1 MNRNASAKSV
11 TFILSIFHRHVLARL
26 SMKST
31 NFPHR
36 HSLRHAARTLAA
48 TSLLALT
55 LAAVPAGANT
65 IDPDLI
71 PLKELAERESRAGD
85 AGARGMLLAIQNAA
99 SEEETKAGYDWL
111 SRAAQKGHAA
121 AQFQMGLMA
130 ERSGPE
136 NIGEAVVFYLAA
148 AKQGFALAQS
158 NLASLYA
165 RGEGVP
171 QDDTKAAEWSLLAAN
186 QGNALS
192 QFRLGSM
199 FAAGRGVPKDLNRAA
214 GWLEKAATQGVA
226 NAQAHLGAL
235 YLAGQG
241 VAKDETRGMYWIRKA
256 AELGQPEAVRILAAA
271 SAEGKAEK
279 LEPPSFAKSRLAADG
294 GDPIAQYTLALMYQ
308 RGEAG
313 APRDPIE
320 AAKWM
325 SRSAEKGYAAAQAQ
339 LGFYYASGIGVT
351 RDEEE
356 AVRWFKMAVK
366 QGHAQ
371 AQASLANF
379 YSRGTGG
386 LSRDLNEA
394 ARLYKLAAEQGNA
407 AGQAGYAYHL
417 EQGVGGVAQDITAA
431 RVMYAK
437 AAAQGN
443 QYAQQQLMRLGN

>member
-1 MNRNASAKSV
+1 MISK
-11 TFILSIFHRHVLARL
+11 TLSLPELATPSRHHTA
-26 SMKST
+26 
-31 NFPHR
+31 
-36 HSLRHAARTLAA
+36 LRCAVQAAAMALMCFAWLVSPA
-48 TSLLALT
+48 T
-55 LAAVPAGANT
+55 ANT
-65 IDPDLI
+65 LDPDLV
-71 PLKELAERESRAGD
+71 PLKELAERESKAGD
-85 AGARGMLLAIQNAA
+85 AGARAMLLALQNAA
-99 SEEETKAGYDWL
+99 NEAETKAGYDWL

-171 QDDTKAAEWSLLAAN
+171 QDDTKAAEWSLLAAR

-199 FAAGRGVPKDLNRAA
+199 YAAGRGVPKDLGKAA
-214 GWLEKAATQGVA
+214 EWLEKAALQGVA

-241 VAKDETRGMYWIRKA
+241 VGKDETKGMYWIRKA

-271 SAEGKAEK
+271 SAEGRTAKA
-279 LEPPSFAKSRLAADG
+279 EPPSFAKSRLAADG

-339 LGFYYASGIGVT
+339 LGFYYANGVGVT

-356 AVRWFKMAVK
+356 AARWFKMAVK
-366 QGHAQ
+366 QGNAQ

-379 YSRGTGG
+379 YSRGAGG

-394 ARLYKLAAEQGNA
+394 ARLYKLAADQGNA

-417 EQGVGGVAQDITAA
+417 EQGVGGVAQDVAA
-431 RVMYAK
+431 AKAMYAR

-443 QYAQQQLMRLGN
+443 QYAQQQLLRLGN

>member
-1 MNRNASAKSV
+1 MNPIPASSP
-11 TFILSIFHRHVLARL
+11 RQ
-26 SMKST
+26 
-31 NFPHR
+31 P
-36 HSLRHAARTLAA
+36 LRALAA
-48 TSLLALT
+48 ATLLSLALV
-55 LAAVPAGANT
+55 AGHAVANNL
-65 IDPDLI
+65 DPDLA
-71 PLKELAERESRAGD
+71 PLKELAEKEAKAGD

-99 SEEETKAGYDWL
+99 SDAETKAGYDWL
-111 SRAAQKGHAA
+111 ARAAQKGHPA

-136 NIGEAVVFYLAA
+136 NIGEAVVFYLSA

-171 QDDTKAAEWSLLAAN
+171 QDDTKAVEWSQLAAR

-199 FAAGRGVPKDLNRAA
+199 YAAGRGVPKDMTKAA
-214 GWLEKAATQGVA
+214 EWLEKAALQGVA

-241 VAKDETRGMYWIRKA
+241 VAKDEARGMYWIRKA
-256 AELGQPEAVRILAAA
+256 SELGQPEATRILAAA
-271 SAEGKAEK
+271 SAEGKAAK
-279 LEPPSFAKSRLAADG
+279 AEPPSFPKSRLAADG

-339 LGFYYASGIGVT
+339 LGFYYANAVGVT
-351 RDEEE
+351 RDDEE
-356 AVRWFKMAVK
+356 AVRWFKLAVK

-379 YSRGTGG
+379 HSRGAGG
-386 LSRDLNEA
+386 LPRDLNEA
-394 ARLYKLAAEQGNA
+394 ARLYKLAADQGNA

-417 EQGVGGVAQDITAA
+417 EQGVGGVAQDINAA
-431 RVMYAK
+431 KAMYAK

-443 QYAQQQLMRLGN
+443 QYAQQQLQRLGN